1 MSTVQRRRVRAIT
14 AVIFAAALA
23 ATTVGCATSGPAVP
37 SVATFVIEG
46 QEFKVELITPELVE
60 HAQQLLAGEEV
71 ASIPVGTIVRNDPSV
86 NEPWSW
92 HIDPATLEF
101 TDFTTEVCDGLPEYV
116 EDGTLTSDIYCPWL
130 ATVTAVEPLG

>member
-1 MSTVQRRRVRAIT
+1 MNGITRRGRHVALASIIALAIT
-14 AVIFAAALA
+14 T
-23 ATTVGCATSGPAVP
+23 TTVGCASSGPAVP
-37 SVATFVIEG
+37 SVATFEIEG
-46 QEFKVELITPELVE
+46 QEFKIELITPELVE
-60 HAQQLLAGEEV
+60 HAQQVLAGEEV

-86 NEPWSW
+86 NKPWSW